1 MSNLMQFVR
10 QTHVQLLKEEADV
23 QLYNCQNSWGDNLSQ
38 LVVRHWE
45 QTTCCRNAPI
55 LKCESNNEIHWDP
68 GWCSRWIWW
77 LMSRQEEFYLLNCIS
92 QIFQIF
98 IPSGSTDLVREHV
111 TVTGGFYESTNLCIC
126 TALPLRQKKTFIR
139 NIDLNFQGNLSNMQ
153 ICWMKI
159 FADWKRMP
167 SSQF

>member
-10 QTHVQLLKEEADV
+10 RTHGQLLKEEADV

-77 LMSRQEEFYLLNCIS
+77 LILYYNLSRQEEFYLLNCIS
-92 QIFQIF
+92 QLMSRKHQIFQIF
-98 IPSGSTDLVREHV
+98 IPSGSTDVLTLWESMWLWLVVFMNQPIYVFAQHCHSAER
-111 TVTGGFYESTNLCIC
+111 
-126 TALPLRQKKTFIR
+126 K
-139 NIDLNFQGNLSNMQ
+139 LS
-153 ICWMKI
+153 
-159 FADWKRMP
+159 
-167 SSQF
+167 